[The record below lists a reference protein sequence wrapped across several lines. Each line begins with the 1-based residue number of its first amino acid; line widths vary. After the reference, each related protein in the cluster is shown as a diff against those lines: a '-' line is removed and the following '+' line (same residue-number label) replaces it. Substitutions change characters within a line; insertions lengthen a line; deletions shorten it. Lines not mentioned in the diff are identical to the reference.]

1 MSKLNVREL
10 IRGMEIAGG
19 KVNMIKLSKWI
30 EVKNTKIQLKVTL
43 LQIQMFDNFSWM
55 AINDTTNQL
64 MSQGNGLGF
73 DWVTENELITEDK
86 FWDINNPG
94 WGEIAE

>member
-30 EVKNTKIQLKVTL
+30 EVKNTKMQLKVTL

-64 MSQGNGLGF
+64 MNQGNGLGF

-94 WGEIAE
+94 WREIAE

>member
-64 MSQGNGLGF
+64 MNQGNGLGF

-94 WGEIAE
+94 WREIAE

>member
-64 MSQGNGLGF
+64 MNQGNGLGF